1 MTSHAFR
8 VRRTTTIF
16 AVAGIVLN
24 AFAPLPAYA
33 ADEAAS
39 FPSRPIRIVVP
50 FQTGGLPDIA
60 ARLIGPKLVDVWKR
74 PVVVDIRPGA
84 GSIIGTE
91 IIAKANNDGYSLL
104 MTSAGHATFP
114 ALYSQLPFDCQ
125 RDFAGVILTMI
136 GGYALVV
143 PPSLGVKSVRDLIAL
158 ASSKPGQLNFASAG
172 IGTGTYFAGEL
183 FKDLA
188 KINVVHVAYRGIPD
202 ALTDTIAGRVQ
213 FFVLP
218 LASVAPLVKD
228 GRLLALGA
236 SRRVAGYENIPTF
249 ADSGLQGYNWDT
261 WAGLLA
267 PAKTPRA
274 IINKL
279 NSEIRRIVDLPDIK
293 QRILALG
300 AEPTSSTPAEF
311 DKLIADQ
318 VVMSTSLARRAG
330 IKPQ

>member
-1 MTSHAFR
+1 MLRHRSLTCSMISIVGF
-8 VRRTTTIF
+8 V
-16 AVAGIVLN
+16 AVVLAVIVPRS
-24 AFAPLPAYA
+24 ARG
-33 ADEAAS
+33 ADEAANY
-39 FPSRPIRIVVP
+39 PARPIRIVIP

-60 ARLIGPKLVDVWKR
+60 ARIIGPKLVDVWKR
-74 PVVVDIRPGA
+74 PVIIDNRPGA

-91 IIAKANNDGYSLL
+91 IIAKSNPDGYSLL

-125 RDFAGVILTMI
+125 KDFAGVILAMI

-143 PPSLGVKSVRDLIAL
+143 PPSLGMKSLKDLIAV
-158 ASSKPGQLNFASAG
+158 AAAKPGQLNFASAG

-188 KINVVHVAYRGIPD
+188 KVNIVHVAYRGIPD

-213 FFVLP
+213 MFVLP

-228 GRLLALGA
+228 GRLLALAG
-236 SRRVAGYENIPTF
+236 SRKVAGYENIPTF
-249 ADSGLQGYNWDT
+249 EEQGVKGYEWST

-279 NSEIRRIVDLPDIK
+279 NRQIKQIVELPDIQ
-293 QRILALG
+293 QRITVLG
-300 AEPTSSTPAEF
+300 AEPAASTPAEL
-311 DKLIADQ
+311 DKLVADQ
-318 VVMSTSLARRAG
+318 VIVSTGLARRAG
-330 IKPQ
+330 LKPQ